1 MLSLSWLGTDPL
13 SAPSAS
19 LHSYPHTLVCAI
31 HGIPRVSPGEDKVCS
46 GKNMGLTLACAPL
59 QCPFKSTGSCAAAPT
74 CSSTSPCFVGL
85 CMTSTGEVS
94 SFKDHLFSQGESWN
108 SWSERTFQPN
118 KVFPKQA
125 GEQWIHIWHLRC
137 LSFAKAAL
145 RQKSPMKST
154 ILQDCSNFPEK
165 PVSVLLWIR
174 GLLVFPSLR
183 GAQLKA
189 GLAPFHCWITAK
201 KNAGL

>member
-74 CSSTSPCFVGL
+74 CSSTNPCFVGL
-85 CMTSTGEVS
+85 CMTSTGEAS

-137 LSFAKAAL
+137 LCPS
-145 RQKSPMKST
+145 QKQPWDKNHQWN
-154 ILQDCSNFPEK
+154 LQYYKTAVTSQRNLYLSCYESEACLFF
-165 PVSVLLWIR
+165 LL
-174 GLLVFPSLR
+174 
-183 GAQLKA
+183 
-189 GLAPFHCWITAK
+189 
-201 KNAGL
+201 